1 MSTFPQYGTL
11 DETIE
16 ISDEFEGMMLQ
27 TLKPC
32 DAIHMRTCN
41 SDYDI
46 FLLEPESGRVLVKG
60 GKYFAQPMEATVSG
74 STIGGSMLMM
84 GWLCVGFRAEFHAN
98 GRHIV
103 TSPVQELR
111 VERES
116 LGWIIQLPIRTSV
129 NDKRDEKPAA
139 FHNRGCVAG

>member
-1 MSTFPQYGTL
+1 MSTFPQYRAL

-16 ISDEFEGMMLQ
+16 ISDEFEGMALQ

-32 DAIHMRTCN
+32 DTIHIRTCN

-60 GKYFAQPMEATVSG
+60 GEYFAQSMEATVSG
-74 STIGGSMLMM
+74 STFGGCMLMV
-84 GWLCVGFRAEFHAN
+84 GWLGIGFRIEFHAN

-111 VERES
+111 IEYES
-116 LGWIIQLPIRTSV
+116 LGWIIQYPFLHHSMT
-129 NDKRDEKPAA
+129 K
-139 FHNRGCVAG
+139 

>member
-1 MSTFPQYGTL
+1 MSTFPQYSTL

-16 ISDEFEGMMLQ
+16 ISDEFEGMALQ

-32 DAIHMRTCN
+32 DTIHMRTCN

-46 FLLEPESGRVLVKG
+46 FLLEPESGHVLVKG

-74 STIGGSMLMM
+74 STIGGSMLMV
-84 GWLCVGFRAEFHAN
+84 GWLGVGFRVEFHAN

-111 VERES
+111 VEHES
-116 LGWIIQLPIRTSV
+116 LGWIIQLPIPTSF
-129 NDKRDEKPAA
+129 NDERDEKPAS
-139 FHNRGCVAG
+139 HNRGCVAG

>member
-1 MSTFPQYGTL
+1 MSTFPQYSIL
-11 DETIE
+11 DE
-16 ISDEFEGMMLQ
+16 ISDEFEGMALQ
-27 TLKPC
+27 NLKPC
-32 DAIHMRTCN
+32 DTIHMRTCN

-60 GKYFAQPMEATVSG
+60 GECFAQAMEATVSG
-74 STIGGSMLMM
+74 STIGGSMLML
-84 GWLCVGFRAEFHAN
+84 GWLGVGLRVEFNAN

-111 VERES
+111 VEHES
-116 LGWIIQLPIRTSV
+116 LGWIIQLPPSV

>member
-1 MSTFPQYGTL
+1 MSTVPQHCTL

-16 ISDEFEGMMLQ
+16 ISDEFEGMALQ

-32 DAIHMRTCN
+32 DAIHMRTSN

-60 GKYFAQPMEATVSG
+60 GKYFAQPMEAIVSG
-74 STIGGSMLMM
+74 STIGGSMLMV
-84 GWLCVGFRAEFHAN
+84 GWLGVGFRVEFIAN

-111 VERES
+111 VEHES
-116 LGWIIQLPIRTSV
+116 FGMIIHLPIPTSV
-129 NDKRDEKPAA
+129 YDKRDENPA
-139 FHNRGCVAG
+139 FHNRDCVAG

>member
-1 MSTFPQYGTL
+1 MSTFPQYSTL
-11 DETIE
+11 DEIIE
-16 ISDEFEGMMLQ
+16 ISDEFEGMALQ
-27 TLKPC
+27 TLNPC
-32 DAIHMRTCN
+32 DTIHMRTCN

-74 STIGGSMLMM
+74 STIGGSMLMV
-84 GWLCVGFRAEFHAN
+84 GWLGVGFRAEFNAN

-111 VERES
+111 IEHES
-116 LGWIIQLPIRTSV
+116 LGWIIQLPIPTSF
-129 NDKRDEKPAA
+129 NDKRDEKPA
-139 FHNRGCVAG
+139 FHNRDCVAE